1 MFHHMGPGGVA
12 SSDMNV
18 GGSTGQYP
26 NANQINPGVGGM
38 HQRNKTQILSGVET

>member
-1 MFHHMGPGGVA
+1 MGPGGVA

-26 NANQINPGVGGM
+26 NASQIHPGGM